1 MAVPQPRLLGTPIK
15 RREDPKLI
23 TGGATYV
30 DDLQFAGT
38 TYLAILRSPY
48 AHARVR
54 SINTTAASQAPGVIS
69 VVTAA
74 DVNEGITGPLPVLIP
89 MSAFVDGKS
98 PERRLLVTDKVRYV
112 GDPVVAVVAE
122 SREQAR
128 DALAL
133 IEVDYEP
140 LDAVVDPE
148 LAILE
153 SAAVIHEQFGT
164 NVAHRQTRITG
175 EVDSVFANAARV
187 VKTRVINQRL
197 LPAAMEPRGCVADF
211 KRVMKGS
218 GQLTLWASTQVPHS
232 LRTHMANALGL
243 PESAVRVIAPEVGG
257 GFGNKIDLSPEETL
271 ACVMSKRLERP
282 VKWIED
288 RRENL
293 QAAMHGRG
301 QVQEAEA
308 AVGPDGRVQAMKVR
322 IVFDCGAYYQYIT
335 PLFGM
340 GTGMMLAGNY
350 DIPNHSLELVG
361 AFTNKTPIGA
371 YRGAG
376 RPEAIYLMECLMDR
390 IAHDLGLDPVEVRR
404 VNFIQPEAFPYKAP
418 GTRVFDSGNYEGALN
433 KALDVSG
440 YAELRAEQERARAA
454 GKIMGIGMAAYV
466 EVCGFGPWE
475 SGTVRVET
483 TGLVTAL
490 TGTSPHGQG
499 LETAFAQLIADELT
513 IPMDQ
518 IEVLHGDTAI
528 VPTGIGTMGSRSAV
542 VGGSALYK
550 ASIDVREKMVQIAA
564 NLMEASPDDVELA
577 HGIFSVRGAPDKS
590 VTWDRVATAAYG
602 GKMPAGMEYG
612 LTSTHHYTPE
622 GETFPFGVHI
632 AVVDIDPDT
641 GRVTLR
647 RHIAVDDCGPVLNPL
662 LAEGQ
667 RHGGIAQGAGQALWE
682 GVIYDETGQLVT
694 GSFMDYA
701 MPTAHGLPT
710 FELDR
715 TETPTNRNPLGIKGI
730 GEASTIGATP
740 AVRNAVLDA
749 LRPFGA
755 DEIDM
760 PTNDERVW
768 RVIHKSAR

>member
-1 MAVPQPRLLGTPIK
+1 MAVTQPRLLGTPIK

-30 DDLQFAGT
+30 DDLHLPGT
-38 TYLAILRSPY
+38 TYLAVLRSPY
-48 AHARVR
+48 AHARVNAIDT
-54 SINTTAASQAPGVIS
+54 SAAAQAPGVLA

-74 DVNEGITGPLPVLIP
+74 DVNDAIGEPLPVLIP
-89 MSAFVDGKS
+89 MAAFQDGKS
-98 PERRLLVTDKVRYV
+98 PERRVLATDKVRYV
-112 GDPVVAVVAE
+112 GDPIAAIVAD
-122 SREQAR
+122 SREAAR

-148 LAILE
+148 QAITEGAAIL
-153 SAAVIHEQFGT
+153 HEQFGT
-164 NVAHRQTRITG
+164 NVAHRQSRVTG
-175 EVDSVFANAARV
+175 EVDSVFASSQRV
-187 VKTRVINQRL
+187 VKTRVVNQRL

-211 KRVMKGS
+211 KGVFGGS

-232 LRTHMANALGL
+232 LRTHMAKALGL
-243 PESAVRVIAPEVGG
+243 PEHSVRVIAPEVGG

-271 ACVMSKRLERP
+271 ACIMSMRLERP

-308 AVGPDGRVQAMKVR
+308 VVGPDGRVQAMKVR

-350 DIPNHSLELVG
+350 DIPNHSFELVG

-390 IAHDLGLDPVEVRR
+390 IAHDLGLDPAEVRR
-404 VNFIQPEAFPYKAP
+404 VNFIKPENFPYKAP

-433 KALDVSG
+433 KALEVAG
-440 YAELRAEQERARAA
+440 YARLREEQKQARAD
-454 GKIMGIGMAAYV
+454 GRVMGIGVAAYV

-475 SGTVRVET
+475 HGTVRVES

-499 LETAFAQLIADELT
+499 LETTFAQLIADELT

-528 VPTGIGTMGSRSAV
+528 VPTGVGTMGSRSAV
-542 VGGSALYK
+542 VGGSALLK
-550 ASIDVREKMVQIAA
+550 ASVDVREKMIQIAA
-564 NLMEASPDDVELA
+564 NLMEASVDDVDLA
-577 HGIFSVRGAPDKS
+577 EGTFSVRGAPDKS
-590 VTWDRVATAAYG
+590 VAWGRVVAAAYG
-602 GKMPAGMEYG
+602 GKIPEGMEYG
-612 LTSTHHYTPE
+612 LQSTHHFAPD

-647 RHIAVDDCGPVLNPL
+647 RHVAVDDCGPVLNPL

-667 RHGGIAQGAGQALWE
+667 RHGGIAQGVGQALFE
-682 GVIYDETGQLVT
+682 GVIYDENGQLVT

-701 MPTAHGLPT
+701 MPTAHGLPS

-730 GEASTIGATP
+730 GEASTIGSTP

-760 PTNDERVW
+760 PTADERVW
-768 RVIHKSAR
+768 KVIHGAE

>member
-1 MAVPQPRLLGTPIK
+1 MAVTQPRLLGTPIK

-30 DDLQFAGT
+30 DDLHLVGT
-38 TYLAILRSPY
+38 TYMAVLRSPY
-48 AHARVR
+48 AHARVNG
-54 SINTTAASQAPGVIS
+54 IDTTAAKAAPGVVA

-74 DVNEGITGPLPVLIP
+74 DVNDATVGPLPVLIP
-89 MSAFVDGKS
+89 MSAFQDGKS
-98 PERRLLVTDKVRYV
+98 PERRVLAMDKVRYV
-112 GDPVVAVVAE
+112 GDPLAAVVAE
-122 SREQAR
+122 SREAAR

-133 IEVDYEP
+133 VEVDFEP
-140 LDAVVDPE
+140 LEAVVDPE
-148 LAILE
+148 QAILE
-153 SAAVIHEQFGT
+153 GAPVLHEQFGT
-164 NVAHRQTRITG
+164 NVAHRQHRETG
-175 EVDSVFANAARV
+175 EVDSIFANAERV
-187 VKTRVINQRL
+187 VKTRVVNQRL

-211 KRVMKGS
+211 KSVIKGA
-218 GQLTLWASTQVPHS
+218 GQLTLWDSTQVPHS
-232 LRTHMANALGL
+232 LRTQMAKTLGL
-243 PESAVRVIAPEVGG
+243 PEHSVRVIAPEVGG

-271 ACVMSKRLERP
+271 ACIMSMRLERP
-282 VKWIED
+282 VKWIEE

-308 AVGPDGRVQAMKVR
+308 AVAPDGRVQAMKVR

-340 GTGMMLAGNY
+340 GSGMMLAGNY
-350 DIPNHSLELVG
+350 DIPNHSFDLVG

-390 IAHDLGLDPVEVRR
+390 IAHDLGLDPAEVRR
-404 VNFIQPEAFPYKAP
+404 VNFIKPEDFPYQAP
-418 GTRVFDSGNYEGALN
+418 GTRVFDTGNYEGALN
-433 KALDVSG
+433 KALEVAK
-440 YAELRAEQERARAA
+440 YAELRAEQKTARAE
-454 GKIMGIGMAAYV
+454 GRIMGIGVAAYV

-475 SGTVRVET
+475 SGTVRVENN
-483 TGLVTAL
+483 GLVTAL

-499 LETAFAQLIADELT
+499 LETAFSQLIADELT

-542 VGGSALYK
+542 VGGSALFK
-550 ASIDVREKMVQIAA
+550 ASVDVREKMVQIAA
-564 NLMEASPDDVELA
+564 NLMEASIDDVELA
-577 HGIFSVRGAPDKS
+577 NGTFSVRGAPDKS
-590 VTWDRVATAAYG
+590 IAWGRVVAAAYG
-602 GKMPAGMEYG
+602 GKIPEGMEYG
-612 LTSTHHYTPE
+612 LTSTHHYAPE

-632 AVVDIDPDT
+632 SVVDIDPDT

-647 RHIAVDDCGPVLNPL
+647 RHIAIDDCGPILNPL

-667 RHGGIAQGAGQALWE
+667 RHGGIAQGAGQALFE
-682 GVIYDETGQLVT
+682 GVIYDEMGQLVT

-701 MPTAHGLPT
+701 MPTAHNLPS
-710 FELDR
+710 FEMDR
-715 TETPTNRNPLGIKGI
+715 TETPTTRNPLGIKGI
-730 GEASTIGATP
+730 GEAATIGSTP
-740 AVRNAVLDA
+740 AIRNAVLDA

-760 PTNDERVW
+760 PTSDERVW
-768 RVIHKSAR
+768 HVIHNGK